1 MKPHLLLCLFA
12 LALTSSCGP
21 QRQPKER
28 TRNPTAPAPP
38 APSSPPAVANSEAP
52 PPKTAAKQPTADPKS
67 TEAALGLVHGFVDLL
82 NRHKFD
88 EAYMLLGPGAP
99 PRVDFDRRFSR
110 YADLKVTVGAAGN
123 QEGAAGSIY
132 LSVPLTVSG
141 TVGGRHVSRSATAI
155 LRRVNDVPGSTEA
168 QRHWHIE
175 RIDWGSA
182 D

>member
-1 MKPHLLLCLFA
+1 MKPRLQLCLFA
-12 LALTSSCGP
+12 VALTSCGP
-21 QRQPKER
+21 QRQPLER
-28 TRNPTAPAPP
+28 TRNATAPVLP
-38 APSSPPAVANSEAP
+38 APSSSRTVANAEAP
-52 PPKTAAKQPTADPKS
+52 PPKAAPKQPAVDPKS
-67 TEAALGLVHGFVDLL
+67 SEAALDLVHGFVELL

-99 PRVDFDRRFSR
+99 PRDEFDRQFSR
-110 YADLKVTVGAAGN
+110 YADLKVTVGAAGE

-132 LSVPLTVSG
+132 ISAPLTVSG
-141 TVGGRHVSRSATAI
+141 TLDGNHVSRSATTI

-182 D
+182 A